1 MSIKAAFASLV
12 GKSSYWF
19 LHNFRSG
26 GSSFPGKIA
35 TRIDPK
41 ILGHLAKDYD
51 VIIVTGTNGKT
62 MTTSLLTKI
71 LNEQYDDVLTNPSG
85 SNMLQGIV
93 TSFLSAPKKGKR
105 PLAVLEVDEA
115 NVAPVCEQ
123 LTPKAF
129 LLTNIFRDQMDRY
142 GEIYTTYQK
151 ILDGIKLAPEAT
163 IIANGDAPIFN
174 SVKLPNPVIYYGFA
188 SKNKTEEDLRA
199 SFNSDGVLCPVCNH
213 ILHYHMITYA
223 NLGDYFCPN
232 CGFSRPELTDQV
244 TAVQE
249 LRPTFSN
256 FIVNKQPLTVHVG
269 GMYNIYN
276 ALAAYATANFLGV
289 DHDKIAAA
297 FNYDEQV
304 FGRQE
309 VIKLNGKHATIILV
323 KNPVGLNQVFDLIK
337 TDPHPYSL
345 GFLLNAHAADGKD
358 TSWIW
363 DGEFEGLPFNDIP
376 EIVVGGERVKDI
388 KLRFKVAGAK
398 DENMVVADS
407 LEDFIEKAGQ
417 VPDDQLYILTTYTAM
432 LALRKQLAA
441 QGIVPAG
448 F

>member
-1 MSIKAAFASLV
+1 MSIKAAFASFL

-26 GSSFPGKIA
+26 GSSFPGKLA
-35 TRIDPK
+35 TRIDPE
-41 ILGHLAKDYD
+41 ILQHLAKNYD

-71 LNEQYDDVLTNPSG
+71 LQQEYPDVLTNPSG

-93 TSFLSAPKKGKR
+93 TSFLAASRKHQKG
-105 PLAVLEVDEA
+105 LAVLEVDEA
-115 NVAPVCEQ
+115 NVESVCRQ

-142 GEIYTTYQK
+142 GEIYTTYSK
-151 ILDGIKLAPEAT
+151 ILAGIKLAPEAT

-174 SVKLPNPVIYYGFA
+174 SKDLPNPQIYYGFA
-188 SKNKTEEDLRA
+188 ADTKTDADLRA

-213 ILHYHMITYA
+213 ILHYHSITYA

-232 CGFSRPELTDQV
+232 CGFKRPELTDQV
-244 TAVQE
+244 TAIQE

-256 FIVNKQPLTVHVG
+256 FIINKQSLTVHVG
-269 GMYNIYN
+269 GVYNIYN
-276 ALAAYATANFLGV
+276 ALAAYATANFLKI
-289 DHDKIAAA
+289 DHDQIAAA
-297 FNYDEQV
+297 FNFDEQV

-345 GFLLNAHAADGKD
+345 AFLLNAHAADGKD

-363 DGEFEGLPFNDIP
+363 DGEFENLPYQEIP
-376 EIVVGGERVKDI
+376 EIVLGGERMKDI
-388 KLRFKVAGAK
+388 QLRFKVAGATA
-398 DENMVVADS
+398 EQVTLSDS
-407 LEDFIEKAGQ
+407 LEDFIEKAGN
-417 VPDDQLYILTTYTAM
+417 VPDEHLYILTTYTAM

-441 QGIVPAG
+441 QGIIAAG